1 MKLQPRYKTVIFDLD
16 GTLLDTVADLGD
28 AVNHALS
35 LHGYP
40 LHNYDEYRT
49 FVGHGIRDLMT
60 RSLPE
65 ALRQDESLVD
75 ECLADFRTWYTTHID
90 VHTRPYPGIPALLEE
105 LQAHGVRLAVASNK
119 FQAGTEQLIAE
130 FFPDIRFVALLGN
143 REGYP
148 LKPDPEIV
156 GRVLSLA
163 GTTRQETVMVGDSR
177 TDLQTAANGGIDGIA
192 VSWGYRPLHGLPGI
206 RLADTPA
213 ELRSLLLTYEK
224 RP

>member
-35 LHGYP
+35 LRGYP
-40 LHNYDEYRT
+40 LHNHDEYRT

-65 ALRQDESLVD
+65 ALRQNEALVD

-130 FFPDIRFVALLGN
+130 FFPGIRFVALLGN
-143 REGYP
+143 RDGYP

-156 GRVLSLA
+156 GEVLSRA

-192 VSWGYRPLHGLPGI
+192 VSWGYRPLRDLPDI
-206 RLADTPA
+206 RLADSPA
-213 ELRSLLLTYEK
+213 ELRSLLLSSE
-224 RP
+224 